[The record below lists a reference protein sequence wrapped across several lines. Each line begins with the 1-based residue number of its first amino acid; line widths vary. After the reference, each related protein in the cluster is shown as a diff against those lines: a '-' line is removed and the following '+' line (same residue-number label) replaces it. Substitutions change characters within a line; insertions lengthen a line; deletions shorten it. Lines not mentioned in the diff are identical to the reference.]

1 MGMLIKAIANNCPN
15 IKVLYTYLIPND
27 FIHIKSLLI
36 NCKALE
42 RIQFSILDFFANE
55 NENIGIVN
63 IQMVL
68 LSNFLK
74 VVGHEL
80 NFIFGYIIM
89 ITLQNVAE

>member
-55 NENIGIVN
+55 NENTGDE
-63 IQMVL
+63 L
-68 LSNFLK
+68 LDILTKISPNFLTEVTIK
-74 VVGHEL
+74 G
-80 NFIFGYIIM
+80 NCKIFKWS
-89 ITLQNVAE
+89 L